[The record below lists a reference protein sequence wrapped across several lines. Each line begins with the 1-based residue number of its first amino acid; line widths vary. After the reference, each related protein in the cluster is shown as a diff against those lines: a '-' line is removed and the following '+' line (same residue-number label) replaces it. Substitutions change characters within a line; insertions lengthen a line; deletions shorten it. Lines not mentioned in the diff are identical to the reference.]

1 MENLDKLIKE
11 LCKLPNETQW
21 LEFKHNN
28 YNPEMIGKISVPWQI
43 AQHFTRK
50 VAPICY
56 GVSMIRHTRLSE
68 RNIISKH

>member
-28 YNPEMIGKISVPWQI
+28 YNMRYLPYW
-43 AQHFTRK
+43 AQLT
-50 VAPICY
+50 CC
-56 GVSMIRHTRLSE
+56 
-68 RNIISKH
+68 